1 MRPLLCRLLRARLHR
16 PLFPSEDAFTARGAS
31 ILHSPDIDAG
41 EIAGDIDAMHG
52 LRQHL
57 VRVHV
62 RSTQL
67 PEGRAFD
74 TDAAVQRNAR
84 GVGSVWA
91 FNAVTAAPHEISRGW
106 AVYRLVEYVCCVVCF
121 LSFIPSYAYS
131 ISFPFSISPL
141 AMKFRRR
148 PSRRS
153 IDESSHRFPGRP
165 CVLWSTPL
173 FAGATPAGAF
183 IDFQICDDHYQ
194 VMAYS
199 NRAVPLTSVNT
210 AAPSV
215 DSGVSSQPHALVSA
229 EQHAPSRDTAVGS
242 SRERRRPNAAKFST
256 AFVNADLDAAALKR
270 REEDEDSRRDGWM
283 FAANPTAQTALPNS
297 SADDN
302 RNSNVGHGN
311 VRYRSALA
319 SAAAAA
325 RAFGASAA
333 AEASSLTFDERAET
347 HASLSAGTEQQQ
359 QQQQSQCL
367 WAAFEATPVSAAM
380 TSAAV
385 NSLTAPLSSAGGVRS
400 TAPPP
405 SAVLISL
412 QLLYLPER
420 RETIV
425 RSLELR
431 LSLKWIDEMY
441 GTAHAAHAA
450 RMEASAS
457 ARGF

>member
-1 MRPLLCRLLRARLHR
+1 
-16 PLFPSEDAFTARGAS
+16 
-31 ILHSPDIDAG
+31 
-41 EIAGDIDAMHG
+41 
-52 LRQHL
+52 
-57 VRVHV
+57 
-62 RSTQL
+62 
-67 PEGRAFD
+67 
-74 TDAAVQRNAR
+74 
-84 GVGSVWA
+84 
-91 FNAVTAAPHEISRGW
+91 
-106 AVYRLVEYVCCVVCF
+106 
-121 LSFIPSYAYS
+121 
-131 ISFPFSISPL
+131 
-141 AMKFRRR
+141 
-148 PSRRS
+148 
-153 IDESSHRFPGRP
+153 
-165 CVLWSTPL
+165 VLWSTPL

-210 AAPSV
+210 AAPTV
-215 DSGVSSQPHALVSA
+215 DSGVSSQPHALGSA

-242 SRERRRPNAAKFST
+242 SRERRRPNAAKFSI

-283 FAANPTAQTALPNS
+283 FAANPTAPTALSNS

-302 RNSNVGHGN
+302 RNSNAGHGN
-311 VRYRSALA
+311 ARYRNALA
-319 SAAAAA
+319 SAAAAP

-333 AEASSLTFDERAET
+333 AAASSLTFDERAET
-347 HASLSAGTEQQQ
+347 HASLWAGTEQ

-380 TSAAV
+380 TSATV
-385 NSLTAPLSSAGGVRS
+385 SSLTASLSSAGGVRPS
-400 TAPPP
+400 APPP